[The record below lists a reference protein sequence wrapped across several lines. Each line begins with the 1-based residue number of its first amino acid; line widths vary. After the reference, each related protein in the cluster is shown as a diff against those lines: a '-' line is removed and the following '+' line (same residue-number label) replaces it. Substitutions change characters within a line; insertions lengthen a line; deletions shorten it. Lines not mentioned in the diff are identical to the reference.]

1 MSYDQ
6 ERVASILV
14 AAASGDR
21 QAEEELWPVIYEDLK
36 ELAHARLARRG
47 PGDTLQTTELVH
59 ESWMRLIG
67 GDQANWSDRRYFF
80 GAAARAMHNV
90 LIDRARKR
98 GAVKRPAGVGPLLDE
113 EVLMPKE
120 GIALDDVLSLSEA
133 IEALSQEHE
142 RPARIV
148 ALRFYTGLSMQETA
162 DAADVSLATAERDW
176 RFARAWLES
185 FLTDGGQE

>member
-1 MSYDQ
+1 VSYDQ
-6 ERVASILV
+6 ERVASILL
-14 AAASGDR
+14 AAAAGDPK
-21 QAEEELWPVIYEDLK
+21 AEEELWPVVYEDLK
-36 ELAHARLARRG
+36 ELAHSRLSRRG
-47 PGDTLQTTELVH
+47 RGDTLQTTELVH

-67 GDQANWSDRRYFF
+67 GEHASWSDRRYFF

-98 GAVKRPAGVGPLLDE
+98 GAVKRGAGLGPLLDE

-133 IEALSQEHE
+133 IEALAGDHP
-142 RPARIV
+142 RPAKIV
-148 ALRFYTGLSMQETA
+148 SLRFYTGLSMQEAA

-176 RFARAWLES
+176 RFARAWLET
-185 FLTDGGQE
+185 FLAGAE